1 VYDPEVRPESP
12 RPSLFTLTCDYGDT
26 KPNHVGVKFE
36 KWQAELNLVDGVD
49 DYGKAHWKV
58 SMDGT
63 GFAYMT
69 QPPVEAPDLASQI
82 TWVPSTS
89 AGAGGAG
96 GAGGAEGAACDH
108 EKDEAGCSTG
118 YRCAINM
125 KTTGTADD
133 PKMQAMISGMTGMVE
148 GMGSKCVAEAACD
161 VATETGVAGVTMTVE
176 CSASYMVATVF
187 SALALSYAI

>member
-125 KTTGTADD
+125 KTTGTSND
-133 PKMQAMISGMTGMVE
+133 PTVEAMLTAMVE
-148 GMGSKCVAEAACD
+148 GRGSGSACVAEAACD
-161 VATETGVAGVTMTVE
+161 VANEIPGVADVTMTLE

-187 SALALSYAI
+187 STLALSYAI